1 MAKSSSS
8 PPLTGKGV
16 SDYLS
21 DTPFSPSLLLLSGRS
36 ICNCAFSGDRDGA
49 ADVIPGYLPPTTVR
63 VGKEKVFARCE
74 VASAGNAIGV
84 SAGLFVAQRDENLQG
99 QQVDSNG
106 IRDDEPGAT
115 GLQKCS
121 RGMQEELSVSS
132 SRFRVIV
139 DN

>member
-8 PPLTGKGV
+8 SPADGKRRIR
-16 SDYLS
+16 L
-21 DTPFSPSLLLLSGRS
+21 PFAHRSLLLFFFFQEEAYATARFQG
-36 ICNCAFSGDRDGA
+36 IATA

-63 VGKEKVFARCE
+63 TGKEKVFARCE

-106 IRDDEPGAT
+106 IRDDQPGAT